1 MSTNTPIDPF
11 YVQVDDELEEMQ
23 PQLKR
28 ALEFTDEEFAR
39 LSPEVRN
46 LFAARRHLGHSW
58 LDDYQVVV
66 EITGNGGGCSHHK
79 EWRRAERGLVDS
91 GIPGR

>member
-28 ALEFTDEEFAR
+28 ALEFTD
-39 LSPEVRN
+39 
-46 LFAARRHLGHSW
+46 
-58 LDDYQVVV
+58 
-66 EITGNGGGCSHHK
+66 
-79 EWRRAERGLVDS
+79 
-91 GIPGR
+91 

>member
-39 LSPEVRN
+39 LSDE
-46 LFAARRHLGHSW
+46 
-58 LDDYQVVV
+58 Y
-66 EITGNGGGCSHHK
+66 
-79 EWRRAERGLVDS
+79 S
-91 GIPGR
+91 GIGTTLSRNSTPNPHCWRCACW